1 MYLQSAKD
9 ICTLNTI
16 STYSYTLATF
26 ILRHA
31 EGRLSIRPQMIDQ
44 DKVRFETDG
53 QEKVNYMFVNLFLLL
68 PTCS

>member
-1 MYLQSAKD
+1 MRKIRLVPSLISYLA
-9 ICTLNTI
+9 
-16 STYSYTLATF
+16 ATF

-31 EGRLSIRPQMIDQ
+31 EGRLSLRPRMIDQ
-44 DKVRFETDG
+44 DKMSFETDG